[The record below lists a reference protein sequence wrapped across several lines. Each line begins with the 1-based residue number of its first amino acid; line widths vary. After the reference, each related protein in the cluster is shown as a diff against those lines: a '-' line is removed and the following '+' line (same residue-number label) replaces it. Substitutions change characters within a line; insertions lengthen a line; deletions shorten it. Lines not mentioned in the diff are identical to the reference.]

1 MTRGRDYGTEG
12 RLVSKFQL
20 VETEG
25 VKSAEGRPY
34 SPALRVGDWLM
45 ISGQVPLGPDGK
57 TVSTDPEDQWRQ
69 CMENIRILVEEAG
82 GTMAD
87 IVRLDIF
94 VTDMRHY
101 LNHGMIRKEYFDP
114 PYPICTALEVSG
126 LAREEWWVE
135 IEAQA
140 YLGPDM

>member
-1 MTRGRDYGTEG
+1 
-12 RLVSKFQL
+12 VSRFQL
-20 VETEG
+20 VETDS

-45 ISGQVPLGPDGK
+45 VSGQVPLGPDGK
-57 TVSTDPEDQWRQ
+57 TTSTDAADQWHQ
-69 CMENIRILVEEAG
+69 CLKNIQTLVEAAG

-87 IVRLDIF
+87 VVRLDVF
-94 VTDMRHY
+94 VTDIRHY

-126 LAREEWWVE
+126 LAREEWVIE

-140 YLGPDM
+140 YLGD